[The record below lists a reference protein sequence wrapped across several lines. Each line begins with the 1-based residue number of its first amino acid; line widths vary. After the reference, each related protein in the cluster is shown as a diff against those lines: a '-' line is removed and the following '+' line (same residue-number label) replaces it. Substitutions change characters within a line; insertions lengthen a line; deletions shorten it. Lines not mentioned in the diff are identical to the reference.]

1 MSAKLCKEANIA
13 CRIMQLCRN
22 VRHVS
27 DCETVLFHYIEN
39 HYRPMFLSRVSEGND
54 MTHCKTPCAN
64 CTCGLSKEAA
74 NANFAPRKRPE
85 VITRKTFED
94 AAKSIAVRYKGS
106 LDLLA

>member
-1 MSAKLCKEANIA
+1 
-13 CRIMQLCRN
+13 
-22 VRHVS
+22 
-27 DCETVLFHYIEN
+27 
-39 HYRPMFLSRVSEGND
+39 